1 MTMSQNSSD
10 DAMPANISET
20 VGSSRS
26 SNLSFLPENTD
37 ANVSTS
43 HDDFAM
49 DVKSIRFVVPP
60 RSFTTKKSGEKLS
73 DDDFSVVSSEHYAI
87 QHSAGFSAAKNEEAV
102 SINFTARRFTK
113 LEIISAKGVTKLLW
127 WFHGAVLF
135 GTSFSILFVILANT
149 VYLKVD
155 TLGDI
160 KARYYSLS
168 SQWEWLLSVASVL
181 CFLYATCLA
190 TVYTSRMVR
199 LRRQDRTHEQVWVI
213 LLTIAAAMYLSP
225 YENIARIMKGAG
237 YNLREE
243 PWYDHISRMYDS
255 LRDASFTASTLFYVW
270 ATVHSY
276 RILSGRLGWRFYL
289 PKVMLV
295 IFYMFLKQFAFWRFN
310 IYMSEMPIAS
320 VVAMLYLYGALK
332 SWPLPGVFCVIA
344 VTVFELML
352 VTWIVYQ
359 ISITRNFLK
368 GKDYMKHR
376 TKQIGLRFF
385 LYHNLTFYSVFWL
398 CYLILLLGLP
408 PGAQLAAM
416 KFFGVSYVEVQYVPF
431 GLTVLYLSYV
441 TVEAYVNLPADA
453 IGLRG
458 WLNPQAPDLD
468 GILEP
473 ITYRKREVPAQELQ
487 TNCFVMETHVMLFNF
502 AWLVYYYNTP
512 KMSKLRNTRRNNFV
526 YEVSEQ
532 VSNIETDTHAL
543 LVDGNDR
550 IVVSFRGTNSWRNLR
565 TDLKAFHVKMNRVLP
580 TLFGDSED
588 ICNGGSL
595 GSVSHAILGSR
606 DGQDAKIHRGFAA
619 AYKSVAVRVIQ
630 GIKKMQAERPRP
642 VFLTGHS
649 LGGALAT
656 ICAYDCVL
664 KLDIGA
670 RDLYVATYGSPRV
683 GNGAFR
689 RLYDEAVPASWRVSI
704 AADLVTKLPKVG
716 YQHVG
721 KKVMLT
727 TAGDLFIDPNSLELS
742 IWDGDATSLIYHRK
756 ASYLLAMRSW
766 CSRND
771 NGSYRPSFWDWP
783 SSADDRRRWPD
794 AISDVARTND
804 MDEHR
809 RNLLHQDAMIDAL
822 NLSKADNSHDGA
834 IENWSRLSR
843 RLLLNDAV
851 HRIC

>member
-1 MTMSQNSSD
+1 MLPNISN
-10 DAMPANISET
+10 DAMRRNVSGNLD
-20 VGSSRS
+20 GSTSP
-26 SNLSFLPENTD
+26 NLRLFPED
-37 ANVSTS
+37 AGADASTS

-49 DVKSIRFVVPP
+49 DVKSIRFAVPR
-60 RSFTTKKSGEKLS
+60 RSFTPKKSDEQLS
-73 DDDFSVVSSEHYAI
+73 DDHFSVVSSEDNAVR
-87 QHSAGFSAAKNEEAV
+87 HSAGFSAAKKEEAV
-102 SINFTARRFTK
+102 SINLSARSFTK
-113 LEIISAKGVTKLLW
+113 LEIISAKEVTKLLW

-135 GTSFSILFVILANT
+135 GICFSILFVILANT
-149 VYLKVD
+149 VYLRFD
-155 TLGDI
+155 TLGDL
-160 KARYYSLS
+160 KARYYSLPS
-168 SQWEWLLSVASVL
+168 HWEWLLSVASIL
-181 CFLYATCLA
+181 CFLYASCLA

-199 LRRQDRTHEQVWVI
+199 LRRLDRTHEQVWVI

-225 YENIARIMKGAG
+225 YENVARIMNEAG

-243 PWYDHISRMYDS
+243 RWYDPISRMYDS
-255 LRDASFTASTLFYVW
+255 VRDASFTASTLFYVW

-276 RILSGRLGWRFYL
+276 RILNGKLGLSFYL
-289 PKVMLV
+289 PKVCLV
-295 IFYMFLKQFAFWRFN
+295 IVYVLLKQFAFWRFN

-320 VVAMLYLYGALK
+320 SVAMLYLYATLN
-332 SWPLPGVFCVIA
+332 SWPLPGVLCVLA
-344 VTVFELML
+344 VTIFELML
-352 VTWIVYQ
+352 VSWIVYQ
-359 ISITRNFLK
+359 IGITRNFLK
-368 GKDYMKHR
+368 GKDYMKYR

-458 WLNPQAPDLD
+458 WLQPQAPELD
-468 GILEP
+468 GLLEP
-473 ITYRKREVPAQELQ
+473 ITYRKREVPSQEVQ
-487 TNCFVMETHVMLFNF
+487 TNCFVMETHVMMFNS

-512 KMSKLRNTRRNNFV
+512 KMTKLRTTTRNKFM

-532 VSNIETDTHAL
+532 VSNMETDTHAL
-543 LVDGNDR
+543 LIDGEDR
-550 IVVSFRGTNSWRNLR
+550 IVVSFRGTSSWRNLR

-580 TLFGDSED
+580 TVLGESDNY
-588 ICNGGSL
+588 NGGSL
-595 GSVSHAILGSR
+595 ESVSHAILGSR
-606 DGQDAKIHRGFAA
+606 DGQDAKIHRGFAE
-619 AYKSVAVRVIQ
+619 AYKSVGARVMQ
-630 GIKKMQAERPRP
+630 RIKNMYEERPHP

-664 KLDIGA
+664 RLDLGA
-670 RDLYVATYGSPRV
+670 KDLYVATYGSPRV

-689 RLYDEAVPASWRVSI
+689 RLYDEAVPASWRVSV
-704 AADLVTKLPKVG
+704 AADIVTKLPKVG
-716 YQHVG
+716 YEHVG

-742 IWDGDATSLIYHRK
+742 IWDGDGSSLIYHRK

-766 CSRND
+766 CSRHD
-771 NGSYRPSFWDWP
+771 NGAYKPNFWDWP
-783 SSADDRRRWPD
+783 FSTDDGRRWPD
-794 AISDVARTND
+794 AVSEVARTNNR
-804 MDEHR
+804 DEHR

-822 NLSKADNSHDGA
+822 NVSKADNSHDRA

-843 RLLLNDAV
+843 RLLLNDTV
-851 HRIC
+851 HRIL